1 MRLVRV
7 GRQCFCAILSMVIP
21 VSLLHSQTAPPTTA
35 SANSSTQAHNLAKQA
50 SNSQAAVPVT
60 MTECEG
66 VNDCATWTFLGAQGN
81 GQWPSGEVANLTV
94 ETLDGDK
101 LEIRRAD
108 STGASAGLTATYT
121 GTRQGD
127 RVGGEFVSSWPGH
140 WENKAGNWYATVGKN
155 PLNPPSVMRVCDTVR
170 CGTWTWKDGHYD
182 GVWSDIGVT
191 ATMTVVS
198 FTPDSVIIKRT
209 DDASGAN
216 KSYIYKGKISS
227 EGESI
232 VNGESSGIDNN
243 FFGYFTATWGSALKD
258 TRARA
263 ASAPI
268 QQQPVLVVQP
278 AVCIPWFFTVICN

>member
-1 MRLVRV
+1 MRRIHTC
-7 GRQCFCAILSMVIP
+7 RQCCCCAILSMALPI
-21 VSLLHSQTAPPTTA
+21 SLLHSQAAPRPLA
-35 SANSSTQAHNLAKQA
+35 SGNPPAQAHNPAKPE
-50 SNSQAAVPVT
+50 STQAAVPVT

-81 GQWPSGEVANLTV
+81 GQWPTGEMANLTV

-108 STGASAGLTATYT
+108 STGATAGMTAIYT
-121 GTRQGD
+121 GTRHGD

-140 WENKAGNWYATVGKN
+140 WDNKAGNWYATVGQN
-155 PLNPPSVMRVCDTVR
+155 PPSPPSVMRVCDTVR
-170 CGTWTWKDGHYD
+170 CGTWTWKDGHYE

-191 ATMTVVS
+191 ATMTVIS

-216 KSYIYKGKISS
+216 KSYMYKGKISS
-227 EGESI
+227 EGDSI

-243 FFGYFTATWGSALKD
+243 FSGYFTATWGSALRD

-263 ASAPI
+263 SSAPI